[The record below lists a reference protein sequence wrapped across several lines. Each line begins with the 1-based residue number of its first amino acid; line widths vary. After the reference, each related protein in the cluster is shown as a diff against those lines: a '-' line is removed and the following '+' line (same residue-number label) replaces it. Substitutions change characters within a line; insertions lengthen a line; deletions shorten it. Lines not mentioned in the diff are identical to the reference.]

1 MFYQSKKKLGFLF
14 LFFVLTATYSF
25 SQNKRKSKPKE
36 YNNVSLTDFNFR
48 NIGPA
53 FLSGRIADIAI
64 DSNNENI
71 WYVAVGSG
79 GVWKTLNSGTT
90 WIPLFDDENSY
101 STGCV
106 TIDPNNSATIWVGTG
121 ENVGGR
127 HVAYGDGIYKSD
139 NGGKSWT
146 NMGLKKTEHI
156 SKIIVHPENSN
167 IVWVAAQGPLWKKG
181 GQRGVYKTINGGK
194 NWKKVLGNSQW
205 TGATDILIDPRN
217 PNVLYAATWDRHR
230 TVAAFM
236 GGGPGSG
243 IHKSVDGGESWK
255 KLHKGL
261 PNDRDS
267 NGDGKIDEDDLPTV
281 NMGKIGLAISP
292 QKPDVLYAAIELE
305 RTTGGVYK
313 SEDSGESWNKM
324 SDAVSGATGPH
335 YYQEL
340 YASPHKFDRLYLMNV
355 RVLTSE
361 DGGKT
366 FEQLKENKKH
376 SDNHVI
382 AFKKNDPDYLLIGTD
397 AGIYESFDLAENWRY
412 IKNLPLTQFYKVAVN
427 NAEPFYH
434 IFGGTQDNGSA
445 GGPSATD
452 EIEGISNKHW
462 YKTLFADGHQSATD
476 PEFNNLIY
484 AETQQG
490 GLHRIDLITG
500 EQTFIQPQAGINEPH
515 ERFNWDAPIIVSPH
529 NPSTIYFGSYRVWKS
544 ENRGDSWVPISGDLT
559 RNENRIELPIMGR
572 KQSWD
577 NSWDVGAMSNY
588 NTITSLS
595 ESPIKKG
602 LIYAGTDDGF
612 IQITKDDGEN
622 WKKIPVTSL
631 GLPKRSFVNDI
642 KADIH
647 DENIVYVVLDNHKEG
662 DFNPYLFKSEDQGN
676 SWVPISNDLPKRTL
690 LWRIVQ
696 DHINKN
702 LFFLATE
709 FGVYT
714 SLNGCKNWQKLNG
727 TPNMGFRDLVI
738 QKRESDLVAASFGRG
753 FYVLDDYSPLRNFSN
768 ENLKK
773 KGHLFPIKDGKWFI
787 QRSNLGNT
795 GADFYLA
802 ENPKYGVTMTY
813 HLGNNYETKS
823 EKRKKSEKRLNQNL
837 LDVPFPGYNN
847 LDEEKNETPAYIKIS
862 IEDQEGNI
870 IRHLKERAAK
880 GTHRITWDL
889 RHMFKGS
896 VTDSNNKYNLRGPIV
911 KPGKYSA
918 SLYLVE
924 NGETTKLSEKKT
936 FELKPIYESILKG
949 TNFKDYNNYVD
960 DYFRVYNEVQLIEHK
975 IKVANEKVNSLK
987 IAIENTPKE
996 TEELVLD
1003 FHNLKNSILLVKRKV
1018 FGNESKKEIGE
1029 KNKPT
1034 LFNRIRVASQG
1045 LSSSYG
1051 PTKLHMESLDMAR
1064 LMNEEIKPLI
1074 EKFISKEVTS
1084 LENKIKDIN
1093 GPVIIED

>member
-1 MFYQSKKKLGFLF
+1 MIYRNNKFLGLF
-14 LFFVLTATYSF
+14 ILFFVLAVIYSF
-25 SQNKRKSKPKE
+25 SQKKRKLNPKT
-36 YNNVSLTDFNFR
+36 YNKVSLNDFNFR

-64 DSNNENI
+64 DPNNENI

-79 GVWKTLNSGTT
+79 GVWKTNNSGTT
-90 WIPLFDDENSY
+90 WSPLFDDEKSY

-106 TIDPNNSATIWVGTG
+106 TIDPNNSAVIWVGTG

-127 HVAYGDGIYKSD
+127 HVAYGDGIYKSGD
-139 NGGKSWT
+139 RGKSWK
-146 NMGLKKTEHI
+146 NMGLKNTEHI
-156 SKIIVHPENSN
+156 SKIVVHPENSN

-181 GQRGVYKTINGGK
+181 GQRGIYKTINGGK

-217 PNVLYAATWDRHR
+217 PDVLYAATWDRHR
-230 TVAAFM
+230 TVAALM

-243 IHKSVDGGESWK
+243 IHKSVDGGETWK
-255 KLHKGL
+255 KLFKGL
-261 PNDRDS
+261 PNDQDS
-267 NGDGKIDEDDLPTV
+267 NGDGEIDENDLPTV

-313 SEDSGESWNKM
+313 SEDSGESWVKM
-324 SDAVSGATGPH
+324 SNAVSGATGPH

-366 FEQLKENKKH
+366 FEQLKEDKKH

-490 GLHRIDLITG
+490 GLHRIDLVTG

-529 NPSTIYFGSYRVWKS
+529 NPSTIYFASYRVWKS
-544 ENRGDSWVPISGDLT
+544 ENRGDSWIPVSGDLT

-602 LIYAGTDDGF
+602 LLYVGTDDGF
-612 IQITKDDGEN
+612 IQITKDGGKN
-622 WKKIPVTSL
+622 WKKIPVTNL
-631 GLPKRSFVNDI
+631 GLPSRSFVNDI

-676 SWVPISNDLPKRTL
+676 TWIPITNNLPKRTL

-696 DHINKN
+696 DHIDKD

-714 SLNGCKNWQKLNG
+714 SLNSCKSWQKLNG

-738 QKRESDLVAASFGRG
+738 QKRENDLVAASFGRG
-753 FYVLDDYSPLRNFSN
+753 FYILDDYSPLRNFSN
-768 ENLKK
+768 EILKS

-795 GADFYLA
+795 GADYYIA

-813 HLGNNYETKS
+813 HLSNNYETKS
-823 EKRKKSEKRLNQNL
+823 DKRKKREKRLNQKF
-837 LDVPFPGYNN
+837 LDVPFPGYTN
-847 LDEEKNETPAYIKIS
+847 LDEEKNEIPAYIKIS
-862 IEDQEGNI
+862 IEDENGNV
-870 IRHLKERAAK
+870 IRHLKERASK

-889 RHMFKGS
+889 RHMYKGS
-896 VTDSNNKYNLRGPIV
+896 LSDLKNGSNLRGPIV
-911 KPGKYSA
+911 KPGNYSA
-918 SLYLVE
+918 SLYLIE
-924 NGETTKLSEKKT
+924 NGSTTKLGQERN
-936 FELKPIYESILKG
+936 FNLKPIYQSTLKG
-949 TNFKDYNNYVD
+949 TSFEEYNKYMDDFFKVNNDTESTQHKLKTVGK
-960 DYFRVYNEVQLIEHK
+960 K
-975 IKVANEKVNSLK
+975 IKSLK
-987 IAIENTPKE
+987 IAIDNTPRK
-996 TEELVLD
+996 TDELVLD
-1003 FHNLKNSILLVKRKV
+1003 FYNLKNSFLSLKRKAL
-1018 FGNESKKEIGE
+1018 GNESKMEIGE
-1029 KNKPT
+1029 KNPPS
-1034 LFNRIRVASQG
+1034 LINRIRVAGQG

-1051 PTKLHMESLDMAR
+1051 PTKLHLKSLDMAR
-1064 LMNEEIKPLI
+1064 KINQEINSLLDI
-1074 EKFISKEVTS
+1074 LISKEVNS
-1084 LENKIKDIN
+1084 LENKIKISD

>member
-1 MFYQSKKKLGFLF
+1 MIYQSKKKLGFLF
-14 LFFVLTATYSF
+14 LFFVLTAFNSF
-25 SQNKRKSKPKE
+25 SQNKRKSKSKE
-36 YNNVSLTDFNFR
+36 YNKVSLTNFNFR

-64 DSNNENI
+64 DSKNENI

-139 NGGKSWT
+139 NGGKSWI

-167 IVWVAAQGPLWKKG
+167 IVWVVAQGPLWKKG

-243 IHKSVDGGESWK
+243 IHKSVDGGETWK

-324 SDAVSGATGPH
+324 SNAVSGATGPH

-544 ENRGDSWVPISGDLT
+544 ENRGDSWIPISGDLT
-559 RNENRIELPIMGR
+559 RNENRIKLPIMGR
-572 KQSWD
+572 KQSWE

-612 IQITKDDGEN
+612 IQITKDGGEN

-696 DHINKN
+696 DHVNKN

-753 FYVLDDYSPLRNFSN
+753 FYVLDDYSPLRNFSD

-870 IRHLKERAAK
+870 VRHLKERAAE

-896 VTDSNNKYNLRGPIV
+896 VTDSNKKNNLRGPIV

-924 NGETTKLSEKKT
+924 NGETTKLSEKKI

-949 TNFKDYNNYVD
+949 TSFKDYNNYVD
-960 DYFRVYNEVQLIEHK
+960 DYFRVYNDVQLIEHK
-975 IKVANEKVNSLK
+975 IKSANEKVNSLK
-987 IAIENTPKE
+987 IAIENTPRE

-1003 FHNLKNSILLVKRKV
+1003 FHNLKNSLLLVKRKV
-1018 FGNESKKEIGE
+1018 FGNESKTEIGE
-1029 KNKPT
+1029 KNTPT

-1051 PTKLHMESLDMAR
+1051 PTKLHIESLDMAR

-1074 EKFISKEVTS
+1074 KNLISKEVSS

>member
-1 MFYQSKKKLGFLF
+1 MIYQSKKKLGFLF
-14 LFFVLTATYSF
+14 LFFVLTAFNSF
-25 SQNKRKSKPKE
+25 SQNKRKSKSKE
-36 YNNVSLTDFNFR
+36 YNKVSLTDFNFR

-64 DSNNENI
+64 DSKNENI

-139 NGGKSWT
+139 NGGKSWI

-167 IVWVAAQGPLWKKG
+167 IVWVVAQGPLWKKG

-243 IHKSVDGGESWK
+243 IHKSVDGGETWK

-324 SDAVSGATGPH
+324 SNAVSGATGPH

-544 ENRGDSWVPISGDLT
+544 ENRGDSWIPISGDLT

-572 KQSWD
+572 KQSWE

-612 IQITKDDGEN
+612 IQITKDGGEN

-696 DHINKN
+696 DHVNKN

-753 FYVLDDYSPLRNFSN
+753 FYVLDDYSPLRNFSD

-787 QRSNLGNT
+787 QRSDLGNT

-870 IRHLKERAAK
+870 VRHLKERAAE

-896 VTDSNNKYNLRGPIV
+896 VTDSNKKNNLRGPIV

-924 NGETTKLSEKKT
+924 NGETTKLSEKKI

-949 TNFKDYNNYVD
+949 TSFKDYNNYVD
-960 DYFRVYNEVQLIEHK
+960 DYFRVYNDVQLIEHK
-975 IKVANEKVNSLK
+975 IKSANEKVNSLK
-987 IAIENTPKE
+987 IAIENTPRE

-1003 FHNLKNSILLVKRKV
+1003 FHNLKNSLLLVKRKV
-1018 FGNESKKEIGE
+1018 FGNESKTEIGE
-1029 KNKPT
+1029 KNTPT

-1051 PTKLHMESLDMAR
+1051 PTKLHIESLDMAR

-1074 EKFISKEVTS
+1074 KNLISKEFTS

>member
-1 MFYQSKKKLGFLF
+1 MIYQSKKKLGFLF
-14 LFFVLTATYSF
+14 LFFVLTAFNSF
-25 SQNKRKSKPKE
+25 SQNQRKSKSKE
-36 YNNVSLTDFNFR
+36 YNKVSLTDFNFR

-64 DSNNENI
+64 DSKNENI

-139 NGGKSWT
+139 NGGKSWI

-167 IVWVAAQGPLWKKG
+167 IVWVVAQGPLWKKG

-194 NWKKVLGNSQW
+194 NWKKVLGKSQW

-243 IHKSVDGGESWK
+243 IHKSVDGGETWK

-324 SDAVSGATGPH
+324 SNAVSGATGPH

-544 ENRGDSWVPISGDLT
+544 ENRGDSWIPISGDLT

-572 KQSWD
+572 KQSWE

-612 IQITKDDGEN
+612 IQITKDGGEN

-696 DHINKN
+696 DHVNKN

-753 FYVLDDYSPLRNFSN
+753 FYVLDDYSPLRNFSD

-787 QRSNLGNT
+787 QRSDLGNT

-870 IRHLKERAAK
+870 VRHLKERAAE

-896 VTDSNNKYNLRGPIV
+896 VTDSNKKNNLRGPIV

-924 NGETTKLSEKKT
+924 NGETTKLSEKKI

-949 TNFKDYNNYVD
+949 TSFKDYNNYVD
-960 DYFRVYNEVQLIEHK
+960 DYFRVYNDVQLIEHK
-975 IKVANEKVNSLK
+975 IKSANEKVNSLK
-987 IAIENTPKE
+987 IAIENTPRE

-1003 FHNLKNSILLVKRKV
+1003 FHNLKNSLLLVKRKV
-1018 FGNESKKEIGE
+1018 FGNESKTEIGE
-1029 KNKPT
+1029 KNTPT

-1051 PTKLHMESLDMAR
+1051 PTKLHIESLDMAR

-1074 EKFISKEVTS
+1074 KNLISKEFTS

>member
-1 MFYQSKKKLGFLF
+1 MIYRNNKFLGLF
-14 LFFVLTATYSF
+14 ILFFVLAVIYSF
-25 SQNKRKSKPKE
+25 SQKKRKSNPKT
-36 YNNVSLTDFNFR
+36 YNKVSLNDFNFR

-64 DSNNENI
+64 DPNNENI

-79 GVWKTLNSGTT
+79 GVWKTNNSGTT
-90 WIPLFDDENSY
+90 WSPLFDDEKSY

-106 TIDPNNSATIWVGTG
+106 TIDPNNSAVIWVGTG

-127 HVAYGDGIYKSD
+127 HVAYGDGIYKSGD
-139 NGGKSWT
+139 RGKSWK
-146 NMGLKKTEHI
+146 NMGLKNTEHI

-181 GQRGVYKTINGGK
+181 GQRGIYKTINGGK

-217 PNVLYAATWDRHR
+217 PDVLYAATWDRHR
-230 TVAAFM
+230 TVAALM

-243 IHKSVDGGESWK
+243 IHKSVDGGETWK
-255 KLHKGL
+255 KLFKGL
-261 PNDRDS
+261 PNDQDS
-267 NGDGKIDEDDLPTV
+267 NGDGEIDENDLPTV

-313 SEDSGESWNKM
+313 SEDSGESWVKM
-324 SDAVSGATGPH
+324 SNAVSGATGPH

-366 FEQLKENKKH
+366 FEQLKEDKKH

-490 GLHRIDLITG
+490 GLHRIDLVTG

-529 NPSTIYFGSYRVWKS
+529 NPSTIYFASYRVWKS
-544 ENRGDSWVPISGDLT
+544 ENRGDSWIPVSGDLT

-602 LIYAGTDDGF
+602 LLYVGTDDGF
-612 IQITKDDGEN
+612 IQITKDGGKN
-622 WKKIPVTSL
+622 WKKIPVTNL
-631 GLPKRSFVNDI
+631 GLPSRSFVNDI

-647 DENIVYVVLDNHKEG
+647 DENVVYVVLDNHKEG

-676 SWVPISNDLPKRTL
+676 TWIPITNNLPKRTL

-696 DHINKN
+696 DHIDKE

-714 SLNGCKNWQKLNG
+714 SLNNCKSWQKLNG

-738 QKRESDLVAASFGRG
+738 QKRENDLVAASFGRG
-753 FYVLDDYSPLRNFSN
+753 IYILDDYSPLRNFSN
-768 ENLKK
+768 EILKN

-795 GADFYLA
+795 GADYYIA

-813 HLGNNYETKS
+813 HLSNNYETKS
-823 EKRKKSEKRLNQNL
+823 DKRKKREKRLNQKF
-837 LDVPFPGYNN
+837 LDVPFPGYTN
-847 LDEEKNETPAYIKIS
+847 LDEEKNEIPAYIKIS
-862 IEDQEGNI
+862 IEDENGNV
-870 IRHLKERAAK
+870 IRHLKERASK

-889 RHMFKGS
+889 RHMYKGS
-896 VTDSNNKYNLRGPIV
+896 LSDLKNGSNLRGPIV
-911 KPGKYSA
+911 KPGNYSA
-918 SLYLVE
+918 SLYLIE
-924 NGETTKLSEKKT
+924 NGSTTKLGQERN
-936 FELKPIYESILKG
+936 FNLKPIYQSTLKG
-949 TNFKDYNNYVD
+949 TSFDEYNKYIDDFFK
-960 DYFRVYNEVQLIEHK
+960 VYNDTESTQHKLKTVGKK
-975 IKVANEKVNSLK
+975 IKSLK
-987 IAIENTPKE
+987 IAIDNTPRK
-996 TEELVLD
+996 TDELVLD
-1003 FHNLKNSILLVKRKV
+1003 FYNLKNSFLSLKRKAL
-1018 FGNESKKEIGE
+1018 GNESKMEIGE
-1029 KNKPT
+1029 KNPPS
-1034 LFNRIRVASQG
+1034 LINRIRVAGQG

-1051 PTKLHMESLDMAR
+1051 PTKLHLKSLDMAR
-1064 LMNEEIKPLI
+1064 KINQEINSLLDI
-1074 EKFISKEVTS
+1074 LISKEVNS
-1084 LENKIKDIN
+1084 LENKIKISD

>member
-1 MFYQSKKKLGFLF
+1 MIYQSKKKLGFLF
-14 LFFVLTATYSF
+14 LFFVLTAFNSF
-25 SQNKRKSKPKE
+25 SQNKRKSKSKE
-36 YNNVSLTDFNFR
+36 YNKVSLTNFNFR

-139 NGGKSWT
+139 NGGKSWI

-167 IVWVAAQGPLWKKG
+167 IVWVVAQGPLWKKG

-243 IHKSVDGGESWK
+243 IHKSVDGGETWK

-324 SDAVSGATGPH
+324 SNAVSGATGPH

-544 ENRGDSWVPISGDLT
+544 ENRGDSWIPISGDLT

-572 KQSWD
+572 KQSWE

-612 IQITKDDGEN
+612 IQITKDGGEN

-753 FYVLDDYSPLRNFSN
+753 FYVLDDYSPLRNFRD

-870 IRHLKERAAK
+870 VRHLKERAAE

-896 VTDSNNKYNLRGPIV
+896 VTDSNKKNNLRGPIV

-924 NGETTKLSEKKT
+924 NGETTKLSEKKI

-949 TNFKDYNNYVD
+949 TSFKDYNNYVD
-960 DYFRVYNEVQLIEHK
+960 DYFRVYNDVQLIEHK
-975 IKVANEKVNSLK
+975 IKSANEKVNSLK
-987 IAIENTPKE
+987 IAIENTPRE

-1003 FHNLKNSILLVKRKV
+1003 FHNLKNSLLLVKRKV
-1018 FGNESKKEIGE
+1018 FGNESKTEIGE
-1029 KNKPT
+1029 KNTPT

-1051 PTKLHMESLDMAR
+1051 PTKLHIESLDMAR

-1074 EKFISKEVTS
+1074 KNLISKEVSS

>member
-1 MFYQSKKKLGFLF
+1 MIYQSKRLLGFLF
-14 LFFVLTATYSF
+14 LFFVLTGIYSF
-25 SQNKRKSKPKE
+25 SQNKRKSKSRE
-36 YNNVSLTDFNFR
+36 YNKVSLTDFNFR

-181 GQRGVYKTINGGK
+181 GQRGVYKTTNGGK

-243 IHKSVDGGESWK
+243 IHKSVDGGETWK

-324 SDAVSGATGPH
+324 SNAVSGATGPH

-500 EQTFIQPQAGINEPH
+500 EQTFIQPQAGINDPH

-612 IQITKDDGEN
+612 IQITKDGGEN

-631 GLPKRSFVNDI
+631 GLRKRSFVNDI

-702 LFFLATE
+702 LFFIATE

-896 VTDSNNKYNLRGPIV
+896 VTDSNKKYNLRGPIV

-924 NGETTKLSEKKT
+924 NGETTKLSEKKI
-936 FELKPIYESILKG
+936 FELKPIYKSILKG
-949 TNFKDYNNYVD
+949 TSFKDYNNYVD
-960 DYFRVYNEVQLIEHK
+960 EYFRVYNDVQLIEHK
-975 IKVANEKVNSLK
+975 IKAANEKVNSLK
-987 IAIENTPKE
+987 IAIENTPIE

-1003 FHNLKNSILLVKRKV
+1003 FHNLKNSLLLVERKV
-1018 FGNESKKEIGE
+1018 FGNESKTEIGE
-1029 KNKPT
+1029 KNTPT

-1064 LMNEEIKPLI
+1064 LMNEEIKLLV
-1074 EKFISKEVTS
+1074 KNLISKEVTP

>member
-1 MFYQSKKKLGFLF
+1 MIYQSKKKLGFLF
-14 LFFVLTATYSF
+14 LFFVLTAFNSF
-25 SQNKRKSKPKE
+25 SQNKRKSKSKE
-36 YNNVSLTDFNFR
+36 YNKVSLTDFNFR

-64 DSNNENI
+64 DSKNENI

-139 NGGKSWT
+139 NGGKSWI

-167 IVWVAAQGPLWKKG
+167 IVWVVAQGPLWKKG

-243 IHKSVDGGESWK
+243 IHKSVDGGETWK

-324 SDAVSGATGPH
+324 SNAVSGATGPH

-544 ENRGDSWVPISGDLT
+544 ENRGDSWIPISGDLT

-572 KQSWD
+572 KQSWE

-612 IQITKDDGEN
+612 IQITKDGGEN

-753 FYVLDDYSPLRNFSN
+753 FYVLDDYSPLRNFRD

-870 IRHLKERAAK
+870 IRHLKERAAR

-896 VTDSNNKYNLRGPIV
+896 VTDSNKKNNLRGPIV

-924 NGETTKLSEKKT
+924 NGETTKLSEKKI

-949 TNFKDYNNYVD
+949 TSFKDYNNYVD
-960 DYFRVYNEVQLIEHK
+960 DYFRVYNDVQLIEHK
-975 IKVANEKVNSLK
+975 IKSANEKVNSLK
-987 IAIENTPKE
+987 MAIENTPRE

-1003 FHNLKNSILLVKRKV
+1003 FHNLKNSLLLVKRKV
-1018 FGNESKKEIGE
+1018 FGNESKTEIGE
-1029 KNKPT
+1029 KNTPT

-1051 PTKLHMESLDMAR
+1051 PTKLHIESLDMAR

-1074 EKFISKEVTS
+1074 KNLISKEVTS

>member
-1 MFYQSKKKLGFLF
+1 MIYQSKKKLGFLF
-14 LFFVLTATYSF
+14 LFFVLTAFNSF
-25 SQNKRKSKPKE
+25 SQNKRKSKSKE
-36 YNNVSLTDFNFR
+36 YNKVSLTDFNFR

-64 DSNNENI
+64 DSKNENI

-139 NGGKSWT
+139 NGGKSWI

-167 IVWVAAQGPLWKKG
+167 IVWVVAQGPLWKKG

-243 IHKSVDGGESWK
+243 IHKSVDGGETWK

-324 SDAVSGATGPH
+324 SNAVSGATGPH

-544 ENRGDSWVPISGDLT
+544 ENRGDSWIPISGDLT
-559 RNENRIELPIMGR
+559 RNENRIKLPIMGR
-572 KQSWD
+572 KQSWE

-612 IQITKDDGEN
+612 IQITKDGGEN

-696 DHINKN
+696 DHVNKN

-753 FYVLDDYSPLRNFSN
+753 FYVLDDYSPLRNFSD

-870 IRHLKERAAK
+870 VRHLKERAAE

-896 VTDSNNKYNLRGPIV
+896 VTDSNKKNNLRGPIV

-924 NGETTKLSEKKT
+924 NGETTKLSEKKI

-949 TNFKDYNNYVD
+949 TSFKDYDNYVD
-960 DYFRVYNEVQLIEHK
+960 DYFRVYNDVQLIEHK
-975 IKVANEKVNSLK
+975 IKSANEKVNSLK
-987 IAIENTPKE
+987 MAIENTPRE

-1003 FHNLKNSILLVKRKV
+1003 FHNLKNSLLLVKRKV
-1018 FGNESKKEIGE
+1018 FGNESKTEIGE
-1029 KNKPT
+1029 KNTPT

-1051 PTKLHMESLDMAR
+1051 PTKLHIESLDMAR

-1074 EKFISKEVTS
+1074 KNLISKEVTS

>member
-1 MFYQSKKKLGFLF
+1 MIYRNNKFLAF
-14 LFFVLTATYSF
+14 LISLFVLGTSYSF
-25 SQNKRKSKPKE
+25 SQNKRKSSSKAYDK
-36 YNNVSLTDFNFR
+36 VSLNDFKFR

-53 FLSGRIADIAI
+53 FLSGRIADVAI

-90 WIPLFDDENSY
+90 WIPLFDDETSY

-146 NMGLKKTEHI
+146 NMGLNKTEHI

-167 IVWVAAQGPLWKKG
+167 IIWVAAQGPLWKKG

-217 PNVLYAATWDRHR
+217 PDILYAATWDRHR

-243 IHKSVDGGESWK
+243 IHKSVDGGETWK
-255 KLHKGL
+255 KLYKGL
-261 PNDRDS
+261 PNDQDS

-313 SEDSGESWNKM
+313 SEDSGRSWKKM
-324 SDAVSGATGPH
+324 SNAVSGATGPH

-500 EQTFIQPQAGINEPH
+500 EQTFIQPQARINEPH

-544 ENRGDSWVPISGDLT
+544 ENRGDSWIPISADLT

-612 IQITKDDGEN
+612 IQITKDGGKN
-622 WKKIPVTSL
+622 WKKVPVTSL

-676 SWVPISNDLPKRTL
+676 TWLPISNDLPKRTL

-696 DHINKN
+696 DHINRN

-709 FGVYT
+709 FGIYT
-714 SLNGCKNWQKLNG
+714 SLNGGKNWQKLHG

-753 FYVLDDYSPLRNFSN
+753 FYVLDDYSPLRNFSS

-787 QRSNLGNT
+787 PRSNLGNT

-802 ENPKYGVTMTY
+802 ENPRYGVTMTY
-813 HLGNNYETKS
+813 HLRDNYETKS
-823 EKRKKSEKRLNQNL
+823 EKRKKREKPLNQKL
-837 LDVPFPGYNN
+837 LNVPFPGYDE

-862 IEDQEGNI
+862 IEDENGNI

-880 GTHRITWDL
+880 GSNRITWDL

-896 VTDSNNKYNLRGPIV
+896 VTDSNKNYKLKGPIV

-918 SLYLVE
+918 ALYLVK
-924 NGETTKLSEKKT
+924 NGTTTNLSEKES
-936 FELKPIYESILKG
+936 FELKPIYESTLKG
-949 TNFKDYNNYVD
+949 TSYEDYNKYVD
-960 DYFRVYNEVQLIEHK
+960 DYFQVYNVIESIEHK
-975 IKVANEKVNSLK
+975 LKAIDEKVKFFK
-987 IAIENTPKE
+987 IAIENTPIDIEK
-996 TEELVLD
+996 LVLD
-1003 FHNLKNSILLVKRKV
+1003 FSSLRSSLLSIKRRV
-1018 FGNESKKEIGE
+1018 FGNESKSEIGE
-1029 KNKPT
+1029 KNLPT

-1051 PTKLHMESLDMAR
+1051 PTKLHLESLNMAR
-1064 LMNEEIKPLI
+1064 LINKEIKPLI
-1074 EKFISKEVTS
+1074 EELINKKIIP
-1084 LENKIKDIN
+1084 LENKIKAVG
-1093 GPVIIED
+1093 GPIILDN

>member
-1 MFYQSKKKLGFLF
+1 MIHLNNKLLGFLF
-14 LFFVLTATYSF
+14 SFFVLTVFNSF
-25 SQNKRKSKPKE
+25 SQNKKKSKSKT
-36 YNNVSLTDFNFR
+36 YKHVSLNDFNFR
-48 NIGPA
+48 NVGPA

-90 WIPLFDDENSY
+90 WTPLFDYENSY

-139 NGGKSWT
+139 NGGKNWK

-181 GQRGVYKTINGGK
+181 GQRGVYKTIDGGK

-205 TGATDILIDPRN
+205 TGATDILVDPRDSD
-217 PNVLYAATWDRHR
+217 VLYAATWDRHR
-230 TVAAFM
+230 TVAALM

-243 IHKSVDGGESWK
+243 IHKSVDGGETWK
-255 KLHKGL
+255 KLYKGL
-261 PNDRDS
+261 PNDQDS
-267 NGDGKIDEDDLPTV
+267 NGDGEIDEDDLPTV

-292 QKPDVLYAAIELE
+292 QNPDVLYAAIELE

-313 SEDSGESWNKM
+313 SENRGESWEKM
-324 SDAVSGATGPH
+324 SNAVSGATGPH

-366 FEQLKENKKH
+366 FDQLKENKKH

-397 AGIYESFDLAENWRY
+397 AGIYESFDLADNWRY

-490 GLHRIDLITG
+490 GLHRIDLVTG

-529 NPSTIYFGSYRVWKS
+529 NPSTIYFASYRVWKS
-544 ENRGDSWVPISGDLT
+544 ENRGDSWIPISRDLT

-602 LIYAGTDDGF
+602 LIYVGTDDGF
-612 IQITKDDGEN
+612 IQITKDGGKN
-622 WKKIPVTSL
+622 WKKVPVTSL

-662 DFNPYLFKSEDQGN
+662 DFNPYIFKSEDQGT
-676 SWVPISNDLPKRTL
+676 SWASISNDLPKRTL

-696 DHINKN
+696 DHIEKN

-709 FGVYT
+709 FGIYT
-714 SLNGCKNWQKLNG
+714 SLNGCENWQKLNG

-738 QKRESDLVAASFGRG
+738 QKRENDLVAASFGRG
-753 FYVLDDYSPLRNFSN
+753 FYILDDYSPLRNFSN
-768 ENLKK
+768 ENLKS

-813 HLGNNYETKS
+813 HLSNNYETQS
-823 EKRKKSEKRLNQNL
+823 EKRKKSEKLLNQKL
-837 LDVPFPGYNN
+837 LDIAFPGYNN
-847 LDEEKNETPAYIKIS
+847 LDEEKNETSAYVKIS
-862 IEDQEGNI
+862 IEDQNGNI
-870 IRHLKERAAK
+870 IRHLNERASK

-896 VTDSNNKYNLRGPIV
+896 VTDTNKKYNMRGPIV

-918 SLYLVE
+918 TLYLVE
-924 NGETTKLSEKKT
+924 SGSTTKLSEKKS
-936 FELKPIYESILKG
+936 FELKPIYKSTLKG
-949 TNFKDYNNYVD
+949 TSFEDYDKYVD
-960 DYFRVYNEVQLIEHK
+960 DYFEVYNEVELIEHK
-975 IKVANEKVNSLK
+975 LKTVDEKVKSLK
-987 IAIENTPKE
+987 IAIENTPIE

-1003 FHNLKNSILLVKRKV
+1003 FHNLKNSLLLIKRKV
-1018 FGNESKKEIGE
+1018 FGNESKTEIGE
-1029 KNKPT
+1029 KNLPT

-1051 PTKLHMESLDMAR
+1051 PTKLHIESLDMAR

-1074 EKFISKEVTS
+1074 KNLINKGVNS
-1084 LENKIKDIN
+1084 LEDKIKDIG

>member
-1 MFYQSKKKLGFLF
+1 MIYRNNILLGFFFPFF
-14 LFFVLTATYSF
+14 LLLAFNSS
-25 SQNKRKSKPKE
+25 SQNKRKSKSKI
-36 YNNVSLTDFNFR
+36 YKNVSLNDFNFR
-48 NIGPA
+48 NVGPA

-64 DSNNENI
+64 DPNNENI

-90 WIPLFDDENSY
+90 WSPLFDDENSY

-127 HVAYGDGIYKSD
+127 HVAYGDGVYKSD
-139 NGGKSWT
+139 NGGKSWK
-146 NMGLKKTEHI
+146 NMGLKRTEHI

-181 GQRGVYKTINGGK
+181 DERGVYKTINGGK
-194 NWKKVLGNSQW
+194 NWKKVLGNNQW

-217 PNVLYAATWDRHR
+217 SDILYAATWDRHR
-230 TVAAFM
+230 TVASLM

-243 IHKSVDGGESWK
+243 IHKSVDGGETWK
-255 KLHKGL
+255 KLYKGL
-261 PNDRDS
+261 PNDQDS
-267 NGDGKIDEDDLPTV
+267 NGDGKIDNDDLPTV

-292 QKPDVLYAAIELE
+292 QNPDVLYAAIELE

-313 SEDSGESWNKM
+313 SEDRGESWKKM
-324 SDAVSGATGPH
+324 SNAVSGATGPH

-490 GLHRIDLITG
+490 GLHRIDLVTG
-500 EQTFIQPQAGINEPH
+500 EQTFIQPQAGINDPH
-515 ERFNWDAPIIVSPH
+515 ERFNWDAPILVSPH
-529 NPSTIYFGSYRVWKS
+529 DPSTIYFASYRVWKS
-544 ENRGDSWVPISGDLT
+544 ENRGDSWIPISKDLT

-602 LIYAGTDDGF
+602 LIYVGTDDGF
-612 IQITKDDGEN
+612 IQVTKDGGEN
-622 WKKIPVTSL
+622 WKKIPVTAL

-642 KADIH
+642 KADIY

-662 DFNPYLFKSEDQGN
+662 DFNPYLFKSNDQGN
-676 SWVPISNDLPKRTL
+676 TWIPISNDLPERTL

-696 DHINKN
+696 DHINKE

-709 FGVYT
+709 FGIYT
-714 SLNGCKNWQKLNG
+714 SFNSCKNWQKLNG

-738 QKRESDLVAASFGRG
+738 QKRENDLVAASFGRG
-753 FYVLDDYSPLRNFSN
+753 FYILDDYSPFRNFSN
-768 ENLKK
+768 ENLKR

-795 GADFYLA
+795 GADYYIA

-813 HLGNNYETKS
+813 HLSDSYETKT
-823 EKRKKSEKRLNQNL
+823 EKRKKREKLLNQKM
-837 LDVPFPGYNN
+837 LDVPFPGYNS
-847 LDEEKNETPAYIKIS
+847 LDNEKNEIPAYIKIS
-862 IEDQEGNI
+862 IEDENGNI
-870 IRHLKERAAK
+870 IRHIEERASK
-880 GTHRITWDL
+880 GMHRITWDL
-889 RHMFKGS
+889 RHMYKGS
-896 VTDSNNKYNLRGPIV
+896 LNDLNNQYSLRGPIV

-918 SLYLVE
+918 TLYLVE
-924 NGETTKLSEKKT
+924 KGLTTKLSEKKS
-936 FELKPIYESILKG
+936 FNVNPIYESTLKG
-949 TNFKDYNNYVD
+949 TSFEEYNKYMD
-960 DYFRVYNEVQLIEHK
+960 DYFKVYNDIESLEYDFKTFEEK
-975 IKVANEKVNSLK
+975 IKSLK
-987 IAIENTPKE
+987 IAIDNTPRKAK
-996 TEELVLD
+996 ELVLD
-1003 FHNLKNSILLVKRKV
+1003 FYNLKNSFLSMKIKV
-1018 FGNESKKEIGE
+1018 LGNESKMEIGE
-1029 KNKPT
+1029 KNPPS
-1034 LFNRIRVASQG
+1034 LINRIRVAGQG

-1051 PTKLHMESLDMAR
+1051 PTKLHLESLDMAR
-1064 LMNEEIKPLI
+1064 QIYQELKSDFDVLI
-1074 EKFISKEVTS
+1074 MKAVNT
-1084 LENKIKDIN
+1084 LENKIKTSG
-1093 GPVIIED
+1093 GPLIIED

>member
-1 MFYQSKKKLGFLF
+1 MIYQSKKKLGFLF
-14 LFFVLTATYSF
+14 LFFALTAINSF
-25 SQNKRKSKPKE
+25 SQNKRKSKSKE
-36 YNNVSLTDFNFR
+36 YNKVSLTDFNFR

-64 DSNNENI
+64 DSKNENI

-243 IHKSVDGGESWK
+243 IHKSVDGGETWK
-255 KLHKGL
+255 KLYKGL

-292 QKPDVLYAAIELE
+292 QKPDVLYAAVELE

-313 SEDSGESWNKM
+313 SEDRGESWNKM
-324 SDAVSGATGPH
+324 SNAVSGATGPH

-500 EQTFIQPQAGINEPH
+500 EQTFIQPQAGINDPH

-612 IQITKDDGEN
+612 IQITKDGGEN

-676 SWVPISNDLPKRTL
+676 SWVPISNDLPRRTL

-696 DHINKN
+696 DHLKKN

-813 HLGNNYETKS
+813 HLGNNYKTKS

-896 VTDSNNKYNLRGPIV
+896 VTDSNKKYNLRGPIV

-924 NGETTKLSEKKT
+924 NGETTKLSEKKI
-936 FELKPIYESILKG
+936 FELKPIYKSILKG
-949 TNFKDYNNYVD
+949 TSFKDYNNYVD
-960 DYFRVYNEVQLIEHK
+960 NYFRVYNDVQLIEHK
-975 IKVANEKVNSLK
+975 IKAANEKVNSLK
-987 IAIENTPKE
+987 IAIENTPRE

-1003 FHNLKNSILLVKRKV
+1003 FHNLKNSLLLVNRKV
-1018 FGNESKKEIGE
+1018 FGNESKTEIGE
-1029 KNKPT
+1029 KNTPT

-1074 EKFISKEVTS
+1074 EKLISKEVTT

>member
-1 MFYQSKKKLGFLF
+1 MIYRNNKFLGFFISL
-14 LFFVLTATYSF
+14 FVLAGSYSF
-25 SQNKRKSKPKE
+25 SQNKRKLSSKAYSKF
-36 YNNVSLTDFNFR
+36 SLNDFNFR

-106 TIDPNNSATIWVGTG
+106 TIDPNNSSTIWVGTG

-139 NGGKSWT
+139 NGGKNWT
-146 NMGLKKTEHI
+146 NMGLKETEHI

-181 GQRGVYKTINGGK
+181 GQRGVYKTTNGGK
-194 NWKKVLGNSQW
+194 NWKKVLGNNQW
-205 TGATDILIDPRN
+205 TGATDILIDPRS
-217 PNVLYAATWDRHR
+217 PDVLYAATWDRHR
-230 TVAAFM
+230 TVAAYM

-243 IHKSVDGGESWK
+243 IHKSIDGGETWK
-255 KLHKGL
+255 KLYNGL
-261 PNDRDS
+261 PNDQDS

-305 RTTGGVYK
+305 RTSGGVYK

-324 SDAVSGATGPH
+324 SNAVSGATGPH

-427 NAEPFYH
+427 DAEPFYH
-434 IFGGTQDNGSA
+434 VFGGTQDNGSA

-476 PEFNNLIY
+476 PEFNDLIY

-490 GLHRIDLITG
+490 GLHRIDLVTG
-500 EQTFIQPQAGINEPH
+500 EQTFIQPQAGIYEPH

-529 NPSTIYFGSYRVWKS
+529 DPSTIYFASYRVWKS
-544 ENRGDSWVPISGDLT
+544 ENRGDSWLPISGDLT

-595 ESPIKKG
+595 ESPVKKG

-612 IQITKDDGEN
+612 IQITKDGGEN
-622 WKKIPVTSL
+622 WNKIPVSSL

-642 KADIH
+642 KADIY

-676 SWVPISNDLPKRTL
+676 SWVAISNDLPKRTL

-738 QKRESDLVAASFGRG
+738 QKRENDLVAASFGRG
-753 FYVLDDYSPLRNFSN
+753 FYVLDDYSPLRHLNN
-768 ENLKK
+768 ENLKSE
-773 KGHLFPIKDGKWFI
+773 GYLFPIKDGKWFI

-802 ENPKYGVTMTY
+802 DNPKYGVTMTY
-813 HLGNNYETKS
+813 HLKNNYKTES
-823 EKRKKSEKRLNQNL
+823 EKRKKSEKRLNQKL
-837 LDVPFPGYNN
+837 LDVPFPGYNG

-862 IEDQEGNI
+862 IEDQDGNI
-870 IRHLKERAAK
+870 IRHLKERASK

-896 VTDSNNKYNLRGPIV
+896 VTDSNKKYNLTGPLV
-911 KPGKYSA
+911 KPGKYGA
-918 SLYLVE
+918 TLYLVKS
-924 NGETTKLSEKKT
+924 GLTTKLSEKQS
-936 FELKPIYESILKG
+936 FEVKPIFKNTLEG
-949 TNFKDYNNYVD
+949 TSFKVYNKYIN
-960 DYFRVYNEVQLIEHK
+960 DYFKVYNEVESIEHK
-975 IKVANEKVNSLK
+975 IITIDEKLKFLK
-987 IAIENTPKE
+987 IAIENTPID
-996 TEELVLD
+996 TGELVLD
-1003 FHNLKNSILLVKRKV
+1003 FNDLKSSLLSVKRKV
-1018 FGNESKKEIGE
+1018 FGNESKTEIGE
-1029 KNKPT
+1029 KNHPN

-1051 PTKLHMESLDMAR
+1051 PTKLHLESLNMAR
-1064 LMNEEIKPLI
+1064 LMNEDIKPLI
-1074 EKFISKEVTS
+1074 NELIDKKIKP
-1084 LENKIKDIN
+1084 LENKIKAIG
-1093 GPVIIED
+1093 GPVLIYK

>member
-1 MFYQSKKKLGFLF
+1 MIYQSKKLLGFLF
-14 LFFVLTATYSF
+14 LFFVLTGIYSF
-25 SQNKRKSKPKE
+25 SQNKRKSKSKE
-36 YNNVSLTDFNFR
+36 YNKVSLTDFNFR

-64 DSNNENI
+64 DSKNENI

-243 IHKSVDGGESWK
+243 IHKSVDGGETWK

-292 QKPDVLYAAIELE
+292 QKPDVLYAAVELE

-324 SDAVSGATGPH
+324 SNAVSGATGPH

-544 ENRGDSWVPISGDLT
+544 ENRGDSWIPISGDLT

-612 IQITKDDGEN
+612 IQITKDGGEN

-727 TPNMGFRDLVI
+727 TPNMSFRDLVI

-896 VTDSNNKYNLRGPIV
+896 VTDSNKKYNLRGPIV

-924 NGETTKLSEKKT
+924 NGETTKLSEKKI
-936 FELKPIYESILKG
+936 FELKPIYKSILKG
-949 TNFKDYNNYVD
+949 TSFKDYNNYVD
-960 DYFRVYNEVQLIEHK
+960 DYFRVYNDVQLIEHK
-975 IKVANEKVNSLK
+975 IKAANEKVNSLK
-987 IAIENTPKE
+987 IAIENTPRE

-1003 FHNLKNSILLVKRKV
+1003 FHNLKNSLLLVERKV
-1018 FGNESKKEIGE
+1018 FGNESKTEIGE
-1029 KNKPT
+1029 KNTPT

-1074 EKFISKEVTS
+1074 EK
-1084 LENKIKDIN
+1084 LNK
-1093 GPVIIED
+1093 

>member
-1 MFYQSKKKLGFLF
+1 MIYQSKKKLGFLF
-14 LFFVLTATYSF
+14 LFFVLTAFNSF
-25 SQNKRKSKPKE
+25 SQNKRKSKSKE
-36 YNNVSLTDFNFR
+36 YNKVSLTDFNFR

-64 DSNNENI
+64 DSKNENI

-139 NGGKSWT
+139 NGGKSWI

-167 IVWVAAQGPLWKKG
+167 IVWVVAQGPLWKKG

-194 NWKKVLGNSQW
+194 NWKKVLGKSQW

-243 IHKSVDGGESWK
+243 IHKSVDGGETWK

-324 SDAVSGATGPH
+324 SNAVSGATGPH

-544 ENRGDSWVPISGDLT
+544 ENRGDSWIPISGDLT
-559 RNENRIELPIMGR
+559 RNENRIKLPIMGR
-572 KQSWD
+572 KQSWE

-612 IQITKDDGEN
+612 IQITKDGGEN

-696 DHINKN
+696 DHVNKN

-753 FYVLDDYSPLRNFSN
+753 FYVLDDYSPLRNFSD

-870 IRHLKERAAK
+870 VRHLKERAAE

-896 VTDSNNKYNLRGPIV
+896 VTDSNKKNNLRGPIV

-924 NGETTKLSEKKT
+924 NGETTKLSEKKI

-949 TNFKDYNNYVD
+949 TSFKDYNNYVD
-960 DYFRVYNEVQLIEHK
+960 DYFRVYNDVQLIEHK
-975 IKVANEKVNSLK
+975 IKSANEKVNSLK
-987 IAIENTPKE
+987 IAIENTPRE

-1003 FHNLKNSILLVKRKV
+1003 FHNLKNSLLLVKRKV
-1018 FGNESKKEIGE
+1018 FGNESKTEIGE
-1029 KNKPT
+1029 KNTPT

-1051 PTKLHMESLDMAR
+1051 PTKLHIESLDMAR

-1074 EKFISKEVTS
+1074 KNLISKEVTS

>member
-1 MFYQSKKKLGFLF
+1 MIYQSKKKLGFLF
-14 LFFVLTATYSF
+14 LFFVLTAFNSF
-25 SQNKRKSKPKE
+25 SQNKRKSKSKE
-36 YNNVSLTDFNFR
+36 YNKVSLTDFNFR

-64 DSNNENI
+64 DSKNENI

-139 NGGKSWT
+139 NGGKSWI

-167 IVWVAAQGPLWKKG
+167 IVWVVAQGPLWKKG

-243 IHKSVDGGESWK
+243 IHKSVDGGETWK

-324 SDAVSGATGPH
+324 SNAVSGATGPH

-544 ENRGDSWVPISGDLT
+544 ENRGDSWIPISGDLT

-572 KQSWD
+572 KQSWE

-612 IQITKDDGEN
+612 IQITKDGGEN

-696 DHINKN
+696 DHVNKN

-753 FYVLDDYSPLRNFSN
+753 FYVLDDYSPLRNFRD

-870 IRHLKERAAK
+870 IRHLKERAAR

-896 VTDSNNKYNLRGPIV
+896 VTDSNKKNNLRGPIV

-924 NGETTKLSEKKT
+924 NGETTKLSEKKI

-949 TNFKDYNNYVD
+949 TSFKDYNNYVD
-960 DYFRVYNEVQLIEHK
+960 DYFRVYNDVQLIEHK
-975 IKVANEKVNSLK
+975 IKSANEKVNSLK
-987 IAIENTPKE
+987 IAIENTPRE

-1003 FHNLKNSILLVKRKV
+1003 FHNLKNSLLLVKRKV
-1018 FGNESKKEIGE
+1018 FGNESKTEIGE
-1029 KNKPT
+1029 KNTPT

-1051 PTKLHMESLDMAR
+1051 PTKLHIESLDMAR

-1074 EKFISKEVTS
+1074 KNLISKEVTS

>member
-1 MFYQSKKKLGFLF
+1 MIYQSKRFLGFLF
-14 LFFVLTATYSF
+14 LFFVLTGIYSF
-25 SQNKRKSKPKE
+25 SQNKRKSKSRE
-36 YNNVSLTDFNFR
+36 YNKVSLTDFNFR

-127 HVAYGDGIYKSD
+127 HVAYGDGIYKSV

-146 NMGLKKTEHI
+146 NVGLKKTEHI

-243 IHKSVDGGESWK
+243 IHKSVDGGETWK

-324 SDAVSGATGPH
+324 SNAVSGATGPH

-434 IFGGTQDNGSA
+434 IFGGTQDNGSV

-476 PEFNNLIY
+476 PEYNNLIY

-500 EQTFIQPQAGINEPH
+500 EQTFIQPQAGIKEPH

-544 ENRGDSWVPISGDLT
+544 ENRGDSWIPISGDLT

-612 IQITKDDGEN
+612 IQITKDGGEN

-714 SLNGCKNWQKLNG
+714 SLNDCKNWQKLNG
-727 TPNMGFRDLVI
+727 TPNMSFRDLVI

-795 GADFYLA
+795 GADFYIA
-802 ENPKYGVTMTY
+802 ENPKYGVTITY

-870 IRHLKERAAK
+870 IRHLKEKAAK

-896 VTDSNNKYNLRGPIV
+896 ITDSNKKYNLRGPIV

-918 SLYLVE
+918 SLYLVD
-924 NGETTKLSEKKT
+924 NGETTKLSEKKI
-936 FELKPIYESILKG
+936 FELKPIYKSILKG
-949 TNFKDYNNYVD
+949 TSFKDYNNYVD
-960 DYFRVYNEVQLIEHK
+960 NYFRVYNDVQLIEHK
-975 IKVANEKVNSLK
+975 IKAANEKVNSLK
-987 IAIENTPKE
+987 IAIENTPRE

-1003 FHNLKNSILLVKRKV
+1003 FHNLKNSLLLVERKV
-1018 FGNESKKEIGE
+1018 FGNESKTEIGE
-1029 KNKPT
+1029 KNTPT

-1064 LMNEEIKPLI
+1064 LMNEEIKLLI
-1074 EKFISKEVTS
+1074 KNLISKEVTP

>member
-1 MFYQSKKKLGFLF
+1 MIHQNNKFLGFLF
-14 LFFVLTATYSF
+14 SLFLLIGINSF
-25 SQNKRKSKPKE
+25 SQNKRKSNFRTYDK
-36 YNNVSLTDFNFR
+36 VSLNDFNFR

-64 DSNNENI
+64 DPNNENI

-79 GVWKTLNSGTT
+79 GVWKTQNSGTT
-90 WIPLFDDENSY
+90 WIPLFDEENSY

-106 TIDPNNSATIWVGTG
+106 TIDPSNSSTIWVGSG

-127 HVAYGDGIYKSD
+127 HVAYGDGVYKSD
-139 NGGKSWT
+139 NGGKSWI

-156 SKIIVHPENSN
+156 SKIIIHPENSN
-167 IVWVAAQGPLWKKG
+167 VVWVAAQGPLWKKG
-181 GQRGVYKTINGGK
+181 GERGVYKTVNGGK
-194 NWKKVLGNSQW
+194 NWKKVLGDSQW

-217 PNVLYAATWDRHR
+217 SDVLYAATWDRHR
-230 TVAAFM
+230 TVAALM

-243 IHKSVDGGESWK
+243 IHKSLDGGETWK
-255 KLHKGL
+255 KLYKGL
-261 PNDRDS
+261 PNNQDS
-267 NGDGKIDEDDLPTV
+267 NGDGEIDDDDLPTV

-313 SEDSGESWNKM
+313 SEDRGESWKKM
-324 SDAVSGATGPH
+324 SNAVSGATGPH

-366 FEQLKENKKH
+366 FNQLKENKKH
-376 SDNHVI
+376 SDNHAI

-434 IFGGTQDNGSA
+434 VFGGTQDNGSA

-490 GLHRIDLITG
+490 GLHRIDLATG
-500 EQTFIQPQAGINEPH
+500 EQTFIQPQASINEPH
-515 ERFNWDAPIIVSPH
+515 ERFNWDAPILVSPH
-529 NPSTIYFGSYRVWKS
+529 DPSTIYFASYRVWKS
-544 ENRGDSWVPISGDLT
+544 ENRGDSWNPISGNLT

-572 KQSWD
+572 KQSWE

-602 LIYAGTDDGF
+602 LIYVGTDDGF
-612 IQITKDDGEN
+612 IQITKDGGVN
-622 WKKIPVTSL
+622 WKKVAVSAF
-631 GLPKRSFVNDI
+631 GLPSRSFVNDI

-647 DENIVYVVLDNHKEG
+647 DENVVYVALDNHKEG

-676 SWVPISNDLPKRTL
+676 TWIPISNDLPKRTL

-696 DHINKN
+696 DHVKKD

-709 FGVYT
+709 FGIYT
-714 SLNGCKNWQKLNG
+714 SLNNCENWQKLNG

-738 QKRESDLVAASFGRG
+738 QKRENDLVAASFGRG
-753 FYVLDDYSPLRNFSN
+753 FYILDDYSPLRDFNS
-768 ENLKK
+768 ETLKS

-795 GADFYLA
+795 GADFYIA
-802 ENPKYGVTMTY
+802 DNPKYGITMTY
-813 HLGNNYETKS
+813 HLSNNYETKS
-823 EKRKKSEKRLNQNL
+823 EKRKKSEKRLNQKL
-837 LDVPFPGYNN
+837 LNVPFPGYDN
-847 LDEEKNETPAYIKIS
+847 LDKEKNEIPAYVKIS
-862 IEDQEGNI
+862 IEDENGNI
-870 IRHLKERAAK
+870 IRHIKERASK

-889 RHMFKGS
+889 RHMYKGS
-896 VTDSNNKYNLRGPIV
+896 LNDSNNENRLKGPIV

-918 SLYLVE
+918 SMYLVE
-924 NGETTKLSEKKT
+924 NGLTTKLSEKKSFKLT
-936 FELKPIYESILKG
+936 PIYESTLKG
-949 TNFKDYNNYVD
+949 TSFEKYNKYMD
-960 DYFRVYNEVQLIEHK
+960 DYFKVYNDIEFIEHK
-975 IKVANEKVNSLK
+975 LKTVGEKIKSLK
-987 IAIENTPKE
+987 IAIDNTPRG
-996 TEELVLD
+996 TDELVLG
-1003 FHNLKNSILLVKRKV
+1003 FQNLKNSFLSIKRKV
-1018 FGNESKKEIGE
+1018 LGNESKMEIGE
-1029 KNKPT
+1029 KNPPS
-1034 LFNRIRVASQG
+1034 LYNRIRVASQG

-1051 PTKLHMESLDMAR
+1051 PTKLHLESLDIAR
-1064 LMNEEIKPLI
+1064 QMNVEIKFLFDN
-1074 EKFISKEVTS
+1074 KMSKELNS
-1084 LENKIKDIN
+1084 LENKIKTSG

>member
-1 MFYQSKKKLGFLF
+1 MIYRNNKFLGFF
-14 LFFVLTATYSF
+14 ISFFVLAGSYSF
-25 SQNKRKSKPKE
+25 SQNKRKLSSKAYRKF
-36 YNNVSLTDFNFR
+36 SLNDFNFR

-106 TIDPNNSATIWVGTG
+106 TIDPNNSSTIWVGTG

-139 NGGKSWT
+139 NGGKNWT
-146 NMGLKKTEHI
+146 NMGLKETEHI

-181 GQRGVYKTINGGK
+181 GQRGVYKTTNGGK
-194 NWKKVLGNSQW
+194 NWKKVLGNNQW
-205 TGATDILIDPRN
+205 TGATDILIDPRS
-217 PNVLYAATWDRHR
+217 PDVLYAATWDRHR
-230 TVAAFM
+230 TVAAYM

-243 IHKSVDGGESWK
+243 IHKSIDGGETWK
-255 KLHKGL
+255 KLYNGL
-261 PNDRDS
+261 PNDQDS

-305 RTTGGVYK
+305 RTSGGVYK

-324 SDAVSGATGPH
+324 SNAVSGATGPH

-427 NAEPFYH
+427 DAEPFYH

-476 PEFNNLIY
+476 PEFNDLIY

-490 GLHRIDLITG
+490 GLHRIDLVTG
-500 EQTFIQPQAGINEPH
+500 EQTFIQPQAGIYEPH

-529 NPSTIYFGSYRVWKS
+529 DPSTIYFASYRVWKS
-544 ENRGDSWVPISGDLT
+544 ENRGDSWLPISGDLT

-595 ESPIKKG
+595 ESPVKKG

-612 IQITKDDGEN
+612 IQITKDGGEN
-622 WKKIPVTSL
+622 WNKIPVSSL

-642 KADIH
+642 KADIY

-676 SWVPISNDLPKRTL
+676 SWVAISNDLPKRTL

-738 QKRESDLVAASFGRG
+738 QKRENDLVAASFGRG
-753 FYVLDDYSPLRNFSN
+753 FYVLDDYSPLRHLNN
-768 ENLKK
+768 ENLKSE
-773 KGHLFPIKDGKWFI
+773 GYLFPIKDGKWFI

-802 ENPKYGVTMTY
+802 DNPKYGVTMTY
-813 HLGNNYETKS
+813 HLKNNYKTES
-823 EKRKKSEKRLNQNL
+823 EKRKKSEKRLNQKL
-837 LDVPFPGYNN
+837 LDVPFPGYND

-862 IEDQEGNI
+862 IEDQDGNI
-870 IRHLKERAAK
+870 IRHLKERASK
-880 GTHRITWDL
+880 GIHRITWDL

-896 VTDSNNKYNLRGPIV
+896 VTDSNKKYNLTGPLV
-911 KPGKYSA
+911 KPGKYGA
-918 SLYLVE
+918 TLYLVKS
-924 NGETTKLSEKKT
+924 GLTTKLSEKQS
-936 FELKPIYESILKG
+936 FEVKPIFKNTLEG
-949 TNFKDYNNYVD
+949 TSFKVYNKYIN
-960 DYFRVYNEVQLIEHK
+960 DYFKVYNEVESIEHK
-975 IKVANEKVNSLK
+975 IITIDEKLKFLK
-987 IAIENTPKE
+987 IAIENTPID
-996 TEELVLD
+996 TGELVLD
-1003 FHNLKNSILLVKRKV
+1003 FNDLKSSLLSVKRKV
-1018 FGNESKKEIGE
+1018 FGNESKTEIGE
-1029 KNKPT
+1029 KNHPN

-1051 PTKLHMESLDMAR
+1051 PTKLHLESLNMAR
-1064 LMNEEIKPLI
+1064 LMNEDIKPLI
-1074 EKFISKEVTS
+1074 NELIDKKIKP
-1084 LENKIKDIN
+1084 LENKIKAIG
-1093 GPVIIED
+1093 GPVLIYK

>member
-1 MFYQSKKKLGFLF
+1 MIYRNNILLSFFFSFFLLLAF
-14 LFFVLTATYSF
+14 NSF
-25 SQNKRKSKPKE
+25 SQNKRKSKSKI
-36 YNNVSLTDFNFR
+36 YKNVSLNDFNFR
-48 NIGPA
+48 NVGPA

-64 DSNNENI
+64 DPNNENI

-90 WIPLFDDENSY
+90 WSPLFDDENSY

-127 HVAYGDGIYKSD
+127 HVAYGDGVYKSD
-139 NGGKSWT
+139 NGGKSWK
-146 NMGLKKTEHI
+146 NMGLKRTEHI

-181 GQRGVYKTINGGK
+181 DERGVYKTINGGK
-194 NWKKVLGNSQW
+194 NWKKVLGNNQW
-205 TGATDILIDPRN
+205 TGATDILIDTRN
-217 PNVLYAATWDRHR
+217 SDILYAATWDRHR
-230 TVAAFM
+230 TVASLM

-243 IHKSVDGGESWK
+243 IHKSVDGGETWK
-255 KLHKGL
+255 KLYKGL
-261 PNDRDS
+261 PNDQDS
-267 NGDGKIDEDDLPTV
+267 NGDGKIDNDDLPTV

-292 QKPDVLYAAIELE
+292 QNPDVLYAAIELE

-313 SEDSGESWNKM
+313 SEDRGESWKKM
-324 SDAVSGATGPH
+324 SNAVSGATGPH

-490 GLHRIDLITG
+490 GLHRIDLVTG
-500 EQTFIQPQAGINEPH
+500 EQTFIQPQAGINDPH
-515 ERFNWDAPIIVSPH
+515 ERFNWDAPILVSPH
-529 NPSTIYFGSYRVWKS
+529 DPSTIYFASYRVWKS
-544 ENRGDSWVPISGDLT
+544 ENRGDSWIPISKDLT

-602 LIYAGTDDGF
+602 LIYVGTDDGF
-612 IQITKDDGEN
+612 IQVTKDGGEN
-622 WKKIPVTSL
+622 WKKIPVTAL

-642 KADIH
+642 KADIY

-662 DFNPYLFKSEDQGN
+662 DFNPYLFKSNDQGN
-676 SWVPISNDLPKRTL
+676 TWIPISNDLPERTL

-696 DHINKN
+696 DHINKE

-709 FGVYT
+709 FGIYT
-714 SLNGCKNWQKLNG
+714 SFNSCKNWQKLNG

-738 QKRESDLVAASFGRG
+738 QKRENDLVAASFGRG
-753 FYVLDDYSPLRNFSN
+753 FYILDDYSPFRNFSN
-768 ENLKK
+768 ENLKR

-795 GADFYLA
+795 GADYYIA

-813 HLGNNYETKS
+813 HLSDSYETKT
-823 EKRKKSEKRLNQNL
+823 EKRKKREKLLNQKM
-837 LDVPFPGYNN
+837 LDVPFPGYNS
-847 LDEEKNETPAYIKIS
+847 LDNEKNEIPAYIKIS
-862 IEDQEGNI
+862 IEDENGNI
-870 IRHLKERAAK
+870 IRHIEERASK
-880 GTHRITWDL
+880 GMHRITWDL
-889 RHMFKGS
+889 RHMYKGS
-896 VTDSNNKYNLRGPIV
+896 LNDLKNQYNLRGPIV

-918 SLYLVE
+918 TLYLVE
-924 NGETTKLSEKKT
+924 NGLTTKLSEKKS
-936 FELKPIYESILKG
+936 FKVNPIYESTLKG
-949 TNFKDYNNYVD
+949 TTFEEYNKYMD
-960 DYFRVYNEVQLIEHK
+960 DYFKVYNDIESLEYDFKTVEEK
-975 IKVANEKVNSLK
+975 IKSLK
-987 IAIENTPKE
+987 IAIDNTPRKAK
-996 TEELVLD
+996 ELVLD
-1003 FHNLKNSILLVKRKV
+1003 FYNLKNSFLSMKIKV
-1018 FGNESKKEIGE
+1018 LGNESKMEIGE
-1029 KNKPT
+1029 KNPPS
-1034 LFNRIRVASQG
+1034 LINRIRVAGQG

-1051 PTKLHMESLDMAR
+1051 PTKLHLESLDMAR
-1064 LMNEEIKPLI
+1064 QIYQELKSDFDVLI
-1074 EKFISKEVTS
+1074 MKAVNT
-1084 LENKIKDIN
+1084 LENKIKTSG
-1093 GPVIIED
+1093 GPLIIED